1 MLDFASLYF
10 FVFSASLTASGESIT
25 VPTSKLT
32 STSFENNSFK
42 IALNSQRIF
51 SGISLDSELTN
62 KVIAPLSKS
71 LKDMFPK

>member
-1 MLDFASLYF
+1 MVSSLIFPLNLFIKFLISLSSLILDFASLYF

-42 IALNSQRIF
+42 IALNSREYFQVF
-51 SGISLDSELTN
+51 H
-62 KVIAPLSKS
+62 
-71 LKDMFPK
+71 